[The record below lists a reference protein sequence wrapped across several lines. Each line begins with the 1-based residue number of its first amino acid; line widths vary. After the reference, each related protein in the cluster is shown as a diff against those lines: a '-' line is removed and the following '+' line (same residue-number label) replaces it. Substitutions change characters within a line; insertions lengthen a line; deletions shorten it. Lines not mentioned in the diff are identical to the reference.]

1 MKLIKTREESLKEN
15 FLELHYNT
23 IDAETEMVLERLKE
37 PVRYI
42 EGTDGE
48 RKITLPLND
57 IFYIETVDRK
67 NFAYTEDACV
77 EVHESLKDFTDEY
90 SAKGFVRIGKSCV
103 VNIHK
108 VKRLEGDMNM
118 RVMVY
123 LKNDEKLVMNRS
135 YRGDFY
141 AALKNIQGAKKNETD

>member
-1 MKLIKTREESLKEN
+1 MKLIKTREETLKEN

-23 IDAETEMVLERLKE
+23 IDTETAMVLERLKE

-42 EGTDGE
+42 EGTSDE
-48 RKITLPLND
+48 RKVTIPVTD

-77 EVHESLKDFTDEY
+77 EVHESLKDFTDEF
-90 SAKGFVRIGKSCV
+90 SGKGFVRIGKSCV

-108 VKRLEGDMNM
+108 VKKLEGDMNM

-135 YRGDFY
+135 YRADFY
-141 AALKNIQGAKKNETD
+141 AALKNIQGGKKNETD